1 MMEKDAAEW
10 DQAVGRGKAGADR
23 AEVAWA
29 VPLRG
34 ALEALAYVR
43 NAGIVNRMSLECL
56 ACRSS
61 VRSAVLR

>member
-1 MMEKDAAEW
+1 MEEDVVEW
-10 DQAVGRGKAGADR
+10 DQAVDRGTAGADR

-29 VPLRG
+29 VLLRG

-56 ACRSS
+56 AYRSS